1 MGTRARLIR
10 KLGLRPLVLSAGM
23 PRSAST
29 LLFNVLR
36 LCLSE
41 KYGEHL
47 SCGWIGDI
55 NNLPTAEIYL
65 LKTHTL
71 GRFLWCRGQY
81 VFYTYRDIR
90 EVLVS
95 SSIKFD
101 VTPSLDR
108 CKVLIDEYVKAKK
121 HADLMI
127 KYEDMVNNT
136 EDQISQ
142 IAAIIELDVEPRK
155 IFDDLPAFGPERI
168 RSSGYDRVTLTHGK
182 HGSGMREGEWRT
194 ALPDNLRA
202 EIQERYAW
210 WFEDAHYNLE

>member
-1 MGTRARLIR
+1 MGTRARLFR

-41 KYGEHL
+41 KHGERL
-47 SCGWIGDI
+47 SYGWIGDV
-55 NNLPTAEIYL
+55 NDLPAADIYL
-65 LKTHTL
+65 LKTHTI
-71 GRFLWCRGQY
+71 GRFLGFRGQY

-101 VTPSLDR
+101 VTPSLST
-108 CKVLIDEYVKAKK
+108 CKMLIDEYIRAKK

-127 KYEDMVNNT
+127 KYEDMVHNT
-136 EDQISQ
+136 KEKVSQ
-142 IAAIIELDVEPRK
+142 IAAIIKSDVEPDR
-155 IFDDLPAFGPERI
+155 IIENLPGFGSERN

-182 HGSGMREGEWRT
+182 HGSGMGEGEWRT
-194 ALPDNLRA
+194 ALPDDLRA
-202 EIQERYAW
+202 EIQDRYAW
-210 WFEDAHYNLE
+210 WFEDAQYNLE